1 MTFPMILCQSEKKS
15 TIPSV
20 PEACHSNQHQ
30 LCHSNNI
37 NCRSTSHHKEKGVRL
52 KPEQEFP
59 MKRKAYKTYSREFK
73 LEAVRLSGAG
83 SKPVAEV
90 ARELGVHRNQIARWK
105 VQLQRDHGAGGEAQ
119 HAGDA
124 EVQDELGRLRR
135 ENLRLTEENA
145 LLRKAAMLFAREAK

>member
-1 MTFPMILCQSEKKS
+1 
-15 TIPSV
+15 
-20 PEACHSNQHQ
+20 
-30 LCHSNNI
+30 
-37 NCRSTSHHKEKGVRL
+37 
-52 KPEQEFP
+52 

-105 VQLQRDHGAGGEAQ
+105 VQLQRERGAGGEAQ
-119 HAGDA
+119 PAGDA
-124 EVQDELGRLRR
+124 AAQDELGRLRR